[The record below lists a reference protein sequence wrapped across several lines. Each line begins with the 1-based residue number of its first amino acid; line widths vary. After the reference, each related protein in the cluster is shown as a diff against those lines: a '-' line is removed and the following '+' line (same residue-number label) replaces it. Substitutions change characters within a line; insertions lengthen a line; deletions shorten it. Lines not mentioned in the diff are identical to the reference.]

1 VTGIIFGI
9 LFIIGGLAWAVLVLG
24 ACSMAS
30 RPVANSEGAPALLGV
45 AAIVLGIILIIWG

>member
-1 VTGIIFGI
+1 MTGVIFGV
-9 LFIIGGLAWAVLVLG
+9 LFILGGIAWALLVLG

-45 AAIVLGIILIIWG
+45 AAIILGIVLIIWG